1 MRSEGQSI
9 LPPGHSGLLLASVGG
24 GGGGGWRPFKLLFLP
39 LLDLTGLGDGW
50 VETGSSDTSSCP
62 APLGDGSVGGWGAAR
77 SSATSPS
84 PAPLGGGG
92 GGCEVITSGFAGGA
106 SVASVASDAA

>member
-1 MRSEGQSI
+1 MEAG
-9 LPPGHSGLLLASVGG
+9 
-24 GGGGGWRPFKLLFLP
+24 
-39 LLDLTGLGDGW
+39 
-50 VETGSSDTSSCP
+50 
-62 APLGDGSVGGWGAAR
+62 

-106 SVASVASDAA
+106 SVASAASDAA

>member
-9 LPPGHSGLLLASVGG
+9 SPPGHSGLLLVSVGG

-39 LLDLTGLGDGW
+39 LLDLTGFADGW
-50 VETGSSDTSSCP
+50 VEAGSSD
-62 APLGDGSVGGWGAAR
+62 
-77 SSATSPS
+77 TSPS